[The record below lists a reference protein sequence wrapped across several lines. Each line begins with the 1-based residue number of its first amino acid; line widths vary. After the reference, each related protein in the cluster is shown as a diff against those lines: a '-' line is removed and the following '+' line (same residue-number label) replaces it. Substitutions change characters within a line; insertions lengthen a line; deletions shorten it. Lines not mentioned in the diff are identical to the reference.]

1 MNLQETWTANPKA
14 YNAANRLTTLL
25 FAIYLLAL
33 CWILLLKLGVRFH
46 YMGNRNVN
54 LIPFNGRSVLTG
66 ENIMNAVIFVPLGI
80 YAGVLFKRWSFTKQF
95 LFFLLA
101 SLIIEGLQFL
111 LAVGAFDV
119 TDIITNTSGGVVGLL
134 MYKGLEKLFR
144 SSNKAQR
151 IINIVAALGTALMIV
166 LLLLLKMNL
175 LPVRYR

>member
-1 MNLQETWTANPKA
+1 MHLQETWTANPKA
-14 YNAANRLTTLL
+14 YHAANKLTIIL
-25 FAIYLLAL
+25 FAIYLIAL

-95 LFFLLA
+95 FFFLLA

-119 TDIITNTSGGVVGLL
+119 TDIITNTSGGLIGLL
-134 MYKGLEKLFR
+134 TYKGIEKVFR
-144 SSNKAQR
+144 SSVKAQR
-151 IINIVAALGTALMIV
+151 IINIVAALGTALMIA
-166 LLLLLKMNL
+166 LLLLLKMDM